1 MRDHKCGN
9 LSRGDCIWQ
18 APFPH
23 LVAVERLGQNVGGL
37 LNGTV
42 AGALFGIIAGV
53 VAGITVLAVRHPK
66 VYKKLY
72 GALLIILLGALA
84 GSAILDLSNVEV
96 YSRFIVTA
104 VIVYVSFL
112 RVLPLL
118 LRKEKLVKEEDDK

>member
-1 MRDHKCGN
+1 M
-9 LSRGDCIWQ
+9 
-18 APFPH
+18 
-23 LVAVERLGQNVGGL
+23 GGL

-84 GSAILDLSNVEV
+84 GGAILDLSNGIG

-104 VIVYVSFL
+104 VIVYISFL
-112 RVLPLL
+112 RAIPLL
-118 LRKEKLVKEEDDK
+118 LGEDKRVKEEDDK

>member
-1 MRDHKCGN
+1 MGQ
-9 LSRGDCIWQ
+9 L
-18 APFPH
+18 
-23 LVAVERLGQNVGGL
+23 LGI
-37 LNGTV
+37 
-42 AGALFGIIAGV
+42 FAGV
-53 VAGITVLAVRHPK
+53 VARITVLAVRQPK

-84 GSAILDLSNVEV
+84 GSAILDLSNVEG

-118 LRKEKLVKEEDDK
+118 LRKEKPAKEVDNK